1 MSVSRKILRK
11 MKKVMGVVGA
21 SAVLVPCSSQVS
33 CAKVKVR
40 FDSSTGTLHFSSGL
54 PGGTIDDSW
63 QELYNLDFIRRVV
76 IDNGIKGIG
85 NRAFSDCRSL
95 EEITIP
101 SSVTTI
107 GSFAFWNCA
116 SLKEITIPNSVS
128 SIGDL
133 TFSNCGSL
141 KEITIP
147 NSVSSIGVSVFSGC
161 RSLKEI
167 TIPNSVSSI
176 GKFTFC
182 DCESLTKITIPRSVT
197 SIGDYAFCRCASL
210 EEVTIPNSVS
220 SIGEWA
226 FYNCKTLE
234 SIVFENCGRGKD
246 IVALNAFNVCFGKLI
261 ENKVLEFRKD
271 LYGDLKSNE
280 YGTLSSL
287 LKKFLH
293 GGKVAIGANAFDNCK
308 RLVLIDTDGLVLIC
322 AIDAFYGTIFQNLG
336 GKIICGKYYKPYH
349 HDMMA
354 KMFLLDSI
362 NNSFNKNGKEENP
375 VNCLRRYPPFSYSCC

>member
-1 MSVSRKILRK
+1 MSVSRKVLRR

-54 PGGTIDDSW
+54 PDETIDDSW

-95 EEITIP
+95 KEITIP

-107 GSFAFWNCA
+107 GNFAFWNCA

-128 SIGDL
+128 SIGD
-133 TFSNCGSL
+133 
-141 KEITIP
+141 
-147 NSVSSIGVSVFSGC
+147 
-161 RSLKEI
+161 
-167 TIPNSVSSI
+167 
-176 GKFTFC
+176 FTFY

-261 ENKVLEFRKD
+261 ENKDLEFRKD

-280 YGTLSSL
+280 SGTLSSL
-287 LKKFLH
+287 LKKFLY
-293 GGKVAIGANAFDNCK
+293 KRKEVTIGANAFDNCK

-354 KMFLLDSI
+354 KMLLLDSI
-362 NNSFNKNGKEENP
+362 NNSFNKNGKEKNP
-375 VNCLRRYPPFSYSCC
+375 VNCPRRYPLFIHSYC